1 MKNER
6 KGVMNFKGL
15 DITIVG
21 NDMALGDKAPE
32 FTVQNNEFQLYEGLK
47 ETNGKVRIIASIP
60 SLETGVCD
68 RETRRF
74 NMEATNLN
82 EEIIVMVISMDLPY
96 TQKRWCGA
104 AGMERVITLSDHMF
118 GDFGEKY
125 GCLIK
130 EARVLRRAAFV
141 IDRMDNIV
149 YTEYMAE
156 MGLEP
161 TYEDI
166 INAAKAA
173 L

>member
-6 KGVMNFKGL
+6 KGLMKFKGL

-21 NDMALGDKAPE
+21 QDLARGENAPE
-32 FTVQNNEFQLYEGLK
+32 FTVQNNDFELFKGLK
-47 ETNGKVRIIASIP
+47 ETSGKVRVIASAP

-74 NMEATNLN
+74 NLEASTLG
-82 EEIIVMVISMDLPY
+82 EDIIVMVISMDLPY

-104 AGMERVITLSDHMF
+104 ADVERIITLSDHMF
-118 GDFGEKY
+118 ADFGEKY

-130 EARVLRRAAFV
+130 EARVLRRAVFV
-141 IDRMDNIV
+141 IDRQDKLV
-149 YTEYMAE
+149 YSDYMAE
-156 MGLEP
+156 LGLEP
-161 TYEDI
+161 DYEDV